1 MDIFRAFD
9 ANIFVKSKPYMKA
22 LNHVNMGPRWNK
34 FMKRVEHLVSLSV
47 LPFSATILQKKLRYI
62 NGVTFFGNCLRSK
75 RKGHLILK

>member
-1 MDIFRAFD
+1 MDIFRTFD

-22 LNHVNMGPRWNK
+22 LNHVNMGSRWNK